1 MILSNNSSLFDYE
14 NQIDIISFLET
25 KKYLKIKINDN
36 KKEIFI
42 TPNIL
47 IKILTQADIYLYEN
61 ISKLI
66 NFEIKYSNF
75 SLLSK
80 EELIWMKI
88 PSYKIYF
95 GIFGFNCCQIEGKEI
110 EKISSMI
117 FPSFKN
123 MTPYIK
129 VSLLKNSSIYLSKS
143 NTFRSLY
150 SDRNNLTNSLI
161 MKNELMVTSNMIN
174 NSISV
179 ELIEV
184 TDILG
189 KSHKIL
195 KDHLDF
201 AKEQLYLEKIDIKNV
216 IIDFY
221 DFPDNNLFSIH
232 KKWLVKEKLIFP
244 IQKKH
249 YVISVAKIKMKNNK
263 K

>member
-1 MILSNNSSLFDYE
+1 MISSNSSLIDYE
-14 NQIDIISFLET
+14 NQIDIISFIT
-25 KKYLKIKINDN
+25 SKQYLKIKINNN
-36 KKEIFI
+36 KNEILI
-42 TPNIL
+42 SPNIL
-47 IKILTQADIYLYEN
+47 LKILTQADIYLYEN
-61 ISKLI
+61 ITKLI
-66 NFEIKYSNF
+66 NFNIKYSNF
-75 SLLSK
+75 NLFSK

-95 GIFGFNCCQIEGKEI
+95 GIFGFNHCKIEGKEI

-184 TDILG
+184 LFKKNIMLFLLQ
-189 KSHKIL
+189 KL
-195 KDHLDF
+195 K
-201 AKEQLYLEKIDIKNV
+201 
-216 IIDFY
+216 
-221 DFPDNNLFSIH
+221 
-232 KKWLVKEKLIFP
+232 
-244 IQKKH
+244 
-249 YVISVAKIKMKNNK
+249 
-263 K
+263 

>member
-1 MILSNNSSLFDYE
+1 MISSNNSSLFDYE

-42 TPNIL
+42 TPNIS

-117 FPSFKN
+117 FPSYKN

-129 VSLLKNSSIYLSKS
+129 ISLLKNSSVYLSKS

-174 NSISV
+174 NNISV

-189 KSHKIL
+189 KPHKIF

-249 YVISVAKIKMKNNK
+249 YVISVAKVKMKNNK